1 MSEVKRE
8 DDRKRQALLNF
19 YAKADA
25 LLGEMDEQMSSL
37 LQKHV
42 KNLKQK
48 MRWHEEQLKQTNY
61 FLLVAG
67 K

>member
-1 MSEVKRE
+1 MEE
-8 DDRKRQALLNF
+8 DDRKRQALLSF
-19 YAKADA
+19 YARAEA
-25 LLGEMDEQMSSL
+25 LLGEMDEQMLNL

-42 KNLKQK
+42 KNLKPR
-48 MRWHEEQLKQTNY
+48 MRWHEEQLKQRKY